1 MPRWPGFIGGS
12 NATQSATLDAEQTIN
27 MYVEHAQS
35 DGAANRSGLFPTPG
49 FSMWKAG
56 STVADVGARAALVAS
71 GRLFKVFGSGLY
83 EFDENGTPTKRNAA
97 LPMAVD
103 QNPAQLVYNGVVGG
117 HLGISSGGSIYTL
130 VLATNTFAAA
140 PTLPAGGFSHLAFAG
155 GYGFAFQS
163 TTGKTFVS
171 GRNDLTSWNLS
182 TFFQRSLF
190 ADPLQAIFADGNNLV
205 WCLGTDT
212 FEVRYNSGTGTQ
224 PWVPLSGLVGRYGIA
239 APFAFAPFGNGN
251 AWLAR
256 NPEGIGRFVVTN
268 GAAPQPVSSYA
279 MNTAVAGYLRSSR
292 IDDAEVLM
300 YEQEGHTFAN
310 VSFPAAKRTWTYDLE
325 AQGWAERRRWN
336 PNTGWDV
343 WSPRVHVVAF
353 GKHLIGDRT
362 TGTIYQ
368 MDTTIGTEIDGAGIR
383 RVRVAPVLNAERKRL
398 PIDRLEL
405 YMDVGLGVAVG
416 QGSDPQVM
424 LRISTTNGRTWG
436 KEATASAGKIGE
448 FGRRVYFSML
458 GAPDQCMAEISFTEP
473 IPFRI
478 TDAYLNNREAA

>member
-27 MYVEHAQS
+27 MYVEQAQS

-49 FSMWKAG
+49 FSRWTDLSM
-56 STVADVGARAALVAS
+56 VADVGARAALVAS
-71 GRLFKVFGSGLY
+71 GRLFVVFGSGLY
-83 EFDENGTPTKRNAA
+83 EFDANGTPTKRNPA
-97 LPMAVD
+97 LALAVD

-117 HLGISSGGSIYTL
+117 QLGIASGGSIYTL
-130 VLATNTFAAA
+130 VLGTNTFAAA
-140 PTLPAGGFSHLAFAG
+140 PTLPAVGFSHLAFAG
-155 GYGFAFQS
+155 GYGFAFQA

-171 GRNDLTSWNLS
+171 GLNDLTSWSLA

-205 WCLGTDT
+205 WCLGTDS
-212 FEVRYNSGTGTQ
+212 FEVRYNSGVGTQ

-256 NPEGIGRFVVTN
+256 NPEGLGRFVVTN
-268 GAAPQPVSSYA
+268 GASPQPVSSYA

-310 VSFPAAKRTWTYDLE
+310 VSFPAAKRTWSDDVE

-336 PNTGWDV
+336 PNAGWDV

-362 TGTIYQ
+362 TGTLYQ
-368 MDTTIGTEIDGAGIR
+368 MDTTIATEIDGSGIR
-383 RVRVAPVLNAERKRL
+383 RVRRAPVLNAERQRL
-398 PIDRLEL
+398 AVDRLEL
-405 YMDVGLGVAVG
+405 YLDAGLGVVPAG
-416 QGSDPQVM
+416 RAATRRLM
-424 LRISTTNGRTWG
+424 LRLSKDNGRTWG
-436 KEATASAGKIGE
+436 NEATASVGRIGE
-448 FGRRVYFSML
+448 FGRRVYWSQL
-458 GAPDQCMAEISFTEP
+458 GVARPS
-473 IPFRI
+473 
-478 TDAYLNNREAA
+478 